1 MAERAEQDERD
12 PPARVHGG
20 LDARALAARGIEPGS
35 VVDFSVNLNPYGPCE
50 PVLRAARS
58 AALDVY
64 PDASAH
70 LARTRWAEALGCTR
84 EHVAVGHGAA
94 DLFWAIARAVLADG
108 DVAARGVCA
117 RARPKVTIAE
127 PTFSEFR
134 IAAAAAGAEVERVF
148 ADPLHGYRLELSA
161 LVSASRGAVA
171 LYLCSPNNPTGEH
184 MPLARVRELAAALPD
199 TTIVLDQSFL
209 ALSDHAHELGA
220 LLSTNAM
227 PDNVLRVR
235 SLTKEFGCPGLRIG
249 LCVGA
254 PALIRRVEAQR
265 PTWATSGPALA
276 ALAVSAGEHAFVQ
289 ASWLRMRADR
299 DATTQ
304 LLRARGLT
312 PRSTA
317 TSYQLVAL
325 RGEAGVFCERMLQQG
340 VLLRDCSSFGLPRH
354 VRVAALPAPA
364 RARLSQA
371 LDAVGSA

>member
-1 MAERAEQDERD
+1 MAEKSEREPQD
-12 PPARVHGG
+12 RVHGG
-20 LDARALAARGIEPGS
+20 LDERALLARGLEPGA

-50 PVLRAARS
+50 PVLSAARA

-64 PDASAH
+64 PDASAY

-94 DLFWAIARAVLADG
+94 DLFWAIARAVLSPRDG
-108 DVAARGVCA
+108 QARGA
-117 RARPKVTIAE
+117 SASGQNKVAIAE

-134 IAAAAAGAEVERVF
+134 IAAAAAGAQVVRVF
-148 ADPLHGYRLELSA
+148 ADPLHGHRLDLAA
-161 LVSASRGAVA
+161 LLRASRGAAA

-184 MPLARVRELAAALPD
+184 VPLSRVRELAEELPD

-209 ALSDHAHELGA
+209 ALSDRAHELFDVLA
-220 LLSTNAM
+220 THAM

-235 SLTKEFGCPGLRIG
+235 SLTKEFACPGLRIG

-254 PALIRRVEAQR
+254 PALIRRVEAMR
-265 PTWATSGPALA
+265 PTWATSSPALA
-276 ALAVSAGEHAFVQ
+276 ALAVSAREHSFVQ
-289 ASWLRMRADR
+289 ASWARLRADR
-299 DATTQ
+299 EAVTQ
-304 LLRARGLT
+304 LLRARGFA
-312 PRSTA
+312 PRSSDTG
-317 TSYQLVAL
+317 YQLVAL
-325 RGEAGVFCERMLQQG
+325 RGEASAFTERMLRHG

-354 VRVAALPAPA
+354 VRVAALPAAA